1 MTNDLKKSEWGM
13 IVDIRGIL
21 GLQRNASGVLTRVE
35 RIIFLAAT
43 IIIVLCAL
51 IVMNMDLSWI
61 YRILVIMAISM
72 MIGLPLGSW
81 STRTKKKKLEQD
93 R

>member
-1 MTNDLKKSEWGM
+1 MMTDLKKSEWGM
-13 IVDIRGIL
+13 IVNIRGIL
-21 GLQRNASGVLTRVE
+21 GLQRNASGALTRVE

-43 IIIVLCAL
+43 ILIVLCAL

-72 MIGLPLGSW
+72 VIGLPLGSW